1 MGQKYK
7 DDKIGTLSHNA
18 GTITLTASRLT
29 IGGQQYTTGSL
40 QHVLGTMASST
51 LYMLYVVLSGGTPTL
66 VKSTNFNSSG
76 PAGFTSWKL
85 VGAMYSN
92 GITTPVFGSFVNID
106 GKPCSDFIDYTF
118 TIVDAG
124 LNNVISASPITAVA
138 KFARDGNQIQIH
150 WAYYQT
156 GVVGSAGSGA
166 YQLGTP
172 AGLTA
177 APNLSPGAGNTNS
190 HYGTAM
196 GDIGGSLPS
205 IFNCEPLQSSARFR
219 VQNRVAEGSTSTA
232 GFSSSGAY
240 PMNTANLG
248 ITGWLK
254 YPVTQWS
261 NTPLKDL

>member
-1 MGQKYK
+1 MAQRLGE
-7 DDKIGTLSHNA
+7 DRIGALSHNA
-18 GTITLTASRLT
+18 GVVTLAASRIT
-29 IGGQQYTTGSL
+29 IGGQQYPITSL
-40 QHVLGTMASST
+40 QHTLSTMTSST
-51 LYMLYVVLSGGTPTL
+51 LYMLYVVISAGTPTL
-66 VKSTNFNSSG
+66 VKSTNFNSVG

-85 VGAMYSN
+85 VGALYSN

-106 GKPCSDFIDYTF
+106 GKPASDFIDYTL

-138 KFARDGNQIQIH
+138 KFARDGNQIQIT

-156 GVVGSAGSGA
+156 GVVGTAGSGA
-166 YQLGTP
+166 YQIGTP

-177 APNLSPGAGNTNS
+177 ASNLSPGAGNTNS

-205 IFNCEPLQSSARFR
+205 LFNCEPLQSSARFR
-219 VQNRVAEGSTSTA
+219 VQNRVAEGSTATA

-248 ITGWLK
+248 ITGNLK
-254 YPVTQWS
+254 YPITQWV